1 MRSILKERREALRL
15 TQKEIARMI
24 GITDRQ
30 YQRIESGEQDGTI
43 KVWVKIREITGLP
56 LDDLIDDLSRQDNRE
71 KRQKN
76 LPS

>member
-1 MRSILKERREALRL
+1 MRIILKERREALRL

-56 LDDLIDDLSRQDNRE
+56 LDDLIDDLSR
-71 KRQKN
+71 
-76 LPS
+76 